1 MVKTLTKLRII
12 LIGRLC
18 NTGNLHLPNDKKR
31 EKAET
36 FSLHSQFTQLETHY
50 VCTRNLAICRKDN
63 KFPHKSFS

>member
-36 FSLHSQFTQLETHY
+36 FSLLPQTIVNAHC
-50 VCTRNLAICRKDN
+50 VCTRILAIPTAKLVEN
-63 KFPHKSFS
+63 LI